1 MNSTKGLLHQINDPS
16 LSPDQRAQL
25 RCQIARQLE
34 QSWNFEAAREAM
46 GELWQGVGQRPALE
60 GLDEQTKGEVLLR
73 DGALSGWIGSTRQ
86 VEGAQETAK
95 DLITESLTIFESVG
109 ATAKVSEAQIE
120 LAFCV
125 WRQGGFDDA
134 RVLLQEALARPNN
147 LDNEI
152 RALGFLRKGMVEASD
167 NRFHDA
173 LRIYEESA
181 GLFEGLSS
189 DALKGKFHN
198 QFGFVLRNLSGSDE
212 RREYLDRALIEY
224 AAASFY
230 FEQAKLS
237 RHQACVENNLG
248 FLFGTIGNF
257 VEAHEHLDRAQAIF
271 TTLRDTVHLAQVD
284 DARARVLLA
293 QGRLT
298 EAAKVVRSAV
308 ETLKRGGEQSLL
320 AEALTTQGTVQAS
333 LRNYEQ
339 AQSTLE
345 LAIEIAEEAG
355 DLNGAGRTSL
365 TLVEELSQH
374 LSNDELILTIERARA
389 LLENTQDRATLRR
402 LAHCACEALCLIAA
416 HPVHPDWTKF
426 SWKDVMRRLEAH
438 FIELALQDAGGSVT
452 QAAHL
457 LGFKH
462 HQSLS
467 TLLQK
472 RHQNLLPAR
481 SPIVPRKRRLIGEPN
496 VEQGRIET
504 DKQSRTRTMTILL
517 VEDNEMVAG
526 AVTETLETKGWAVET
541 CSDGTTALEKIA
553 SDAHYDLLLM
563 DYDLPGVNGIE
574 LVHRARKL
582 AHRSRTPIIVL
593 SATPVEAAAL
603 KAGAD
608 EFLQKPQGVSSL
620 VERISRL
627 LGEREEEAGGA

>member
-1 MNSTKGLLHQINDPS
+1 MNSTKGLLHQINDPHLS
-16 LSPDQRAQL
+16 LDQRAQL

-46 GELWQGVGQRPALE
+46 GELWQGIGQRPALE

-86 VEGAQETAK
+86 IEGAQETAK

-109 ATAKVSEAQIE
+109 ANAKVSEAQIE
-120 LAFCV
+120 LAFCI
-125 WRQGGFDDA
+125 WRQGRFDDA
-134 RVLLQEALARPNN
+134 RVLLQEALARPND
-147 LDNEI
+147 LDYEI
-152 RALGFLRKGMVEASD
+152 RALGFLRRGMVEASD

-181 GLFEGLSS
+181 GLFEGLNS

-198 QFGFVLRNLSGSDE
+198 QFGFVLRNLFGSDE
-212 RREYLDRALIEY
+212 RREYLDCALIEY

-271 TTLRDTVHLAQVD
+271 TSLRDSVHLAQVD

-308 ETLKRGGEQSLL
+308 EILKSGGEQSLL
-320 AEALTTQGTVQAS
+320 AEALTTQGTVQAH
-333 LRNYEQ
+333 LQNYEQ

-345 LAIEIAEEAG
+345 HAIEIAEEAG
-355 DLNGAGRTSL
+355 DLSGAGRISL
-365 TLVEELSQH
+365 TLVEELRDYVSK
-374 LSNDELILTIERARA
+374 DELFLAISRARG
-389 LLENTQDRATLRR
+389 LLKNTQDRATLRR
-402 LAHCACEALCLIAA
+402 FAHCACEVLSLIVA
-416 HPVHPDWTKF
+416 HPVHPDWAKF
-426 SWKDVMRRLEAH
+426 SWKDVMRRYEAH

-481 SPIVPRKRRLIGEPN
+481 SAIVPRKRRLIGGAG
-496 VEQGRIET
+496 VEQGRIEPV
-504 DKQSRTRTMTILL
+504 KHSRTRTIRILL
-517 VEDNEMVAG
+517 VEDNEVVAD
-526 AVTETLETKGWAVET
+526 AVTETLEMQGWAVET
-541 CSDGTTALEKIA
+541 CSDGRVALDKIA
-553 SDAHYDLLLM
+553 SEAHYDLLLM

-593 SATPVEAAAL
+593 SATPVGATAL

-620 VERISRL
+620 VETIAVL
-627 LGEREEEAGGA
+627 LGGSEQESG